1 MKYFNTY
8 QEFLNEKYIYPDN
21 VKVTGDKILD
31 KFAKLIHTP
40 SGTVKIMSW
49 AVQGLSVPF
58 MNGPQTFSVTG
69 NPSEDTY
76 AIRTSNGLFRLKKDQ
91 IKKAEELYDE
101 VESLV
106 QAGKP
111 KRSVEESLSESI
123 NIKDIKVGTILNF
136 KDGEVWKVTKIAGPS
151 SNPRG
156 FFAKPHDEKT
166 KKANTSVEI
175 ELKPD
180 FLQKE
185 LESLNESSQIKVG
198 TFVRYKKDKDFT
210 GGKVIS
216 INGGNVEIHNWDG
229 STIELPIKDL
239 EYVKSWNESI
249 DSAIKILKKENIM
262 AYPNPEDLAKAIH
275 KHYKEITGN
284 KYEDAVE
291 MSMNDK
297 VADIVSYYK
306 IDGSDFMSAWDKTIK
321 D

>member
-8 QEFLNEKYIYPDN
+8 KEFLN
-21 VKVTGDKILD
+21 
-31 KFAKLIHTP
+31 
-40 SGTVKIMSW
+40 
-49 AVQGLSVPF
+49 
-58 MNGPQTFSVTG
+58 
-69 NPSEDTY
+69 
-76 AIRTSNGLFRLKKDQ
+76 
-91 IKKAEELYDE
+91 
-101 VESLV
+101 
-106 QAGKP
+106 
-111 KRSVEESLSESI
+111 ESI
-123 NIKDIKVGTILNF
+123 NIKNIKVGTILNF

-306 IDGSDFMSAWDKTIK
+306 IDGSDFMSAWNKTIK

>member
-8 QEFLNEKYIYPDN
+8 QEFLNEKYDYPEG
-21 VKVTGDKILD
+21 VKTTGDKILD

-40 SGTVKIMSW
+40 SATVKIMTS

-58 MNGPQTFSVTG
+58 FNGPQTFSVTG
-69 NPSEDTY
+69 NRSEDTY
-76 AIRTSNGLFRLKKDQ
+76 AIRTSKGLFRVKKSE

-106 QAGKP
+106 QTGNP

-185 LESLNESSQIKVG
+185 LESLNESS
-198 TFVRYKKDKDFT
+198 
-210 GGKVIS
+210 
-216 INGGNVEIHNWDG
+216 
-229 STIELPIKDL
+229 
-239 EYVKSWNESI
+239 I
-249 DSAIKILKKENIM
+249 DSAIEILKKENIM

-275 KHYKEITGN
+275 KNYKEITG
-284 KYEDAVE
+284 KDYEDPVE
-291 MSMNDK
+291 MSMNDT
-297 VADIVSYYK
+297 VEEIVSYYK
-306 IDGSDFMSAWDKTIK
+306 IDGSTFMSAWDKVIK
-321 D
+321 